1 MDAKTFRRLIDEL
14 EAEGKVI
21 EVWEQRHPRR
31 QAAHWVLCPEH
42 FDKHDWIAIVKVV
55 GQNSIITDLKI
66 DELVAK
72 RLNSPPKIG
81 KVIRKTY
88 PSPFPKTPLRKRNA
102 GFSASALTALLK
114 LASESE

>member
-1 MDAKTFRRLIDEL
+1 MIISQTPVRISLLGGGTDY
-14 EAEGKVI
+14 
-21 EVWEQRHPRR
+21 
-31 QAAHWVLCPEH
+31 PEH

-55 GQNSIITDLKI
+55 GQKSIITDLKI

-88 PSPFPKTPLRKRNA
+88 RSPFPKIPLRRWNT
-102 GFSASALTALLK
+102 GLSASALAALLK
-114 LASESE
+114 LAKESE